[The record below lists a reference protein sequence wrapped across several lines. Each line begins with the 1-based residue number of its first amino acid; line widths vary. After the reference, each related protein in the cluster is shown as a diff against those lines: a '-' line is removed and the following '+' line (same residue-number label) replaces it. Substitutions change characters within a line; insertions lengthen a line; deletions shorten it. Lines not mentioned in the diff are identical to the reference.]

1 MVFRVRSILSR
12 LLIASLALVAGVVA
26 ASYWPGVYE
35 QLDKLR
41 PTQVPESAVSL
52 PPGTFTPMMSKGGIW
67 TTSAG
72 CINDDFYLA
81 RDGSEVSFSH
91 MDTRSPEQAAQQM
104 QKKITSI
111 YPEQQAEHSDVLDAS
126 GKKVG
131 ERVTGLRRIDT
142 LGQNRVAELW
152 TEGSDFFSIEGASL
166 ELIREFEQYKAKH

>member
-12 LLIASLALVAGVVA
+12 LLIASLVIVAGVVA

-52 PPGTFTPMMSKGGIW
+52 PPGTFTPDMSKGGVW

-72 CINDDFYLA
+72 CINDEFYLT

-91 MDTRSPEQAAQQM
+91 MDTRSPDQATQQM
-104 QKKITSI
+104 QKGITNL
-111 YPEQQAEHSDVLDAS
+111 YPEQRARRSDVLDAS

-142 LGQNRVAELW
+142 MGQNRVAVLW
-152 TEGSDFFSIEGASL
+152 TEGSDFFSIEGASI
-166 ELIREFEQYKAKH
+166 ELVLEFERYKVKH